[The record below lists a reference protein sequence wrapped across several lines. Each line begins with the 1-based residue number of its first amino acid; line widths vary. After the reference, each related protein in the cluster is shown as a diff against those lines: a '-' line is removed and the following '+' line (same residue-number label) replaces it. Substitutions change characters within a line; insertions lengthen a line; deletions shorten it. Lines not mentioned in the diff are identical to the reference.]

1 MSDRKQ
7 IRAYWKPNGKTVDAE
22 HESKIMKWL
31 SQHALSTR
39 PGALTVFLHSPV
51 HESARKHL
59 ARAIAAP
66 AAHKKAA
73 PAKKER

>member
-7 IRAYWKPNGKTVDAE
+7 IRTYWKPDGKTVDAE

-51 HESARKHL
+51 HQSARKYL

-66 AAHKKAA
+66 AHKKAA